1 METTTSQNKSMLGIR
16 SLWKH
21 IYVVILTNR
30 IAVQCQVMRMD
41 QSQLMSSDESW
52 TKLKALK
59 QSLEFISFTEPH
71 ERVKTKL

>member
-1 METTTSQNKSMLGIR
+1 MEAHLCG
-16 SLWKH
+16 H
-21 IYVVILTNR
+21 I
-30 IAVQCQVMRMD
+30 D
-41 QSQLMSSDESW
+41 QSHCSTMSGDENGPITIIMSSDESW